1 VKEEMMGGGEGE
13 RGIIGEN
20 LVRDQKLSNP
30 LIFSFIYEK
39 YIPSLFIFSFIR
51 ILQII
56 ELIF

>member
-1 VKEEMMGGGEGE
+1 MGGGEGE